1 MTFELTGLDGK
12 VAVVTGAGRMRSIGR
27 QMALAFAKA
36 GCDVVVTGTGRSP
49 DHYPEDEQAAGWRDI
64 DSVAD
69 EVRALGRRALPVVMD
84 VADEQQADGLI
95 AQTVRELGR
104 VDFLI
109 NNAAAARGE
118 DRVPVVDMDLDTWD
132 LVIRVKLRGGF
143 LMSRAF
149 AREMLKEQRPGAIIN
164 ISSIAG
170 KRMGP
175 NSTAYSSSNAGIQA
189 LSSGMSG
196 ELGPHGI
203 RVNTICPGI
212 IDTSRLDD
220 MGRDARWQQAIA
232 NVPMRRASDGSDIAN
247 MAVYLCSDQG
257 NWVNGQ
263 AINVDG
269 GSMTAH

>member
-1 MTFELTGLDGK
+1 MPFELTGLDGK
-12 VAVVTGAGRMRSIGR
+12 VVVVTGAGRMRSIGR

-36 GCDVVVTGTGRSP
+36 GADVVVTGTGRSP
-49 DHYPEDEQAAGWRDI
+49 DRYPDDEKAAGWRDI

-69 EVRALGRRALPVVMD
+69 EVRAMGRKALPIVMD
-84 VADEQQADGLI
+84 VADEEDANGLI
-95 AQTVRELGR
+95 NQTVRELGR
-104 VDFLI
+104 IDFLI
-109 NNAAAARGE
+109 NNAASARGE
-118 DRVPVVDMDLDTWD
+118 DRVPVVDLDLDAWD

-149 AREMLKEQRPGAIIN
+149 AREMIKNEREGAIVN

-175 NSTAYSSSNAGIQA
+175 NSAAYSASNAGIQA
-189 LSSGMSG
+189 LSSSMSG
-196 ELGPHGI
+196 ELGPKGI

-220 MGRDARWQQAIA
+220 LGRDKRWQAAIQG
-232 NVPMRRASDGSDIAN
+232 VPMRRASDGTDIAN
-247 MAVYLCSDQG
+247 MAVYLCSEQG
-257 NWVNGQ
+257 NWINGQ

-269 GSMTAH
+269 GSMTSH

>member
-1 MTFELTGLDGK
+1 
-12 VAVVTGAGRMRSIGR
+12 MRVGGG
-27 QMALAFAKA
+27 ALARLALHAQDRPAEEAKRE
-36 GCDVVVTGTGRSP
+36 GKPGD
-49 DHYPEDEQAAGWRDI
+49 AASQDPFIRELI
-64 DSVAD
+64 KHP
-69 EVRALGRRALPVVMD
+69 RRATIVSLPVVMD
-84 VADEQQADGLI
+84 VADEAQAEALI
-95 AQTVRELGR
+95 AQTVREFGR

-109 NNAAAARGE
+109 NNAAAARGD
-118 DRVPVVDMDLDTWD
+118 DRVPVVDMDVDTWD

-149 AREMLKEQRPGAIIN
+149 AREMIQAQRPGAIIN

-175 NSTAYSSSNAGIQA
+175 NTTAYSASNAGIQA

>member
-12 VAVVTGAGRMRSIGR
+12 VVVVTGAGRMRSIGR

-36 GCDVVVTGTGRSP
+36 GCDIVVTGTGRSP
-49 DHYPEDEQAAGWRDI
+49 DRYPDDEKAAGWRDI
-64 DSVAD
+64 ESVAE

-84 VADEQQADGLI
+84 VADEAQAQALI
-95 AQTVRELGR
+95 DQTVREFGR

-149 AREMLKEQRPGAIIN
+149 AREMLKHNRPGAIIN
-164 ISSIAG
+164 ISSVAG

-175 NSTAYSSSNAGIQA
+175 NATAYSASNAGIQA

-220 MGRDARWQQAIA
+220 LGRDDRWRQAVA

-257 NWVNGQ
+257 NWINGQ

>member
-1 MTFELTGLDGK
+1 MTFELTGLEGT
-12 VAVVTGAGRMRSIGR
+12 VVVVTGAGRMRSIGR
-27 QMALAFAKA
+27 QAALGFAKA

-49 DHYPEDEQAAGWRDI
+49 DRFPDEEKAAGWRDI
-64 DSVAD
+64 ESVAD
-69 EVRALGRRALPVVMD
+69 EVRALGRRAVPVVMD
-84 VADEQQADGLI
+84 VAEEAQAQDLI
-95 AQTVRELGR
+95 DRTVRELGR
-104 VDFLI
+104 IDFLV

-118 DRVPVVDMDLDTWD
+118 DRVPVSEMDLETWD

-149 AREMLKEQRPGAIIN
+149 AREMLKHERPGAIVN
-164 ISSIAG
+164 ISSVAG

-175 NSTAYSSSNAGIQA
+175 NATAYSASNAGLQA
-189 LSSGMSG
+189 LSAGMSG

-203 RVNTICPGI
+203 RVNTICPGA
-212 IDTSRLDD
+212 IDTARMADIP
-220 MGRDARWQQAIA
+220 RDRWDQMAA
-232 NVPMRRASDGSDIAN
+232 NNPMRRTSDGTDIAN

-257 NWVNGQ
+257 NWINGQ